1 MTMKYLL
8 IITILV
14 LSGFTGVAQTNSQ
27 AVATDST
34 PASKSTLTLGAQ
46 YATNASYYGQ
56 KAEEKTPYIAL
67 VASYHHRSGLYVNGM
82 AYRLLNDS
90 SKLASAYAAGAGF
103 EFKIAKDLTGDIGYT
118 YTFFPKLSPFLQAAN
133 PHMASASLTLEK
145 WITAELAFDYNFG
158 KTKDLFITPAV
169 SKQIVLLPIDSI
181 SGILFTPAFNI
192 TVGTQRFYEYYQVD
206 KKKRD
211 SILGKALGRVPID
224 LPIGGNPN
232 NPNRP
237 DNRSPTIHVIEASSF
252 DLLSYNLKLPVA
264 YYRPDC
270 LFELSCLF
278 SILGQNVATNPGKL
292 NTFFT
297 ASFYYQF

>member
-1 MTMKYLL
+1 MTMKYPL

-14 LSGFTGVAQTNSQ
+14 LSGFTGFAQTDSA
-27 AVATDST
+27 AVTADST
-34 PASKSTLTLGAQ
+34 PASKSTFTLGAQ

-103 EFKIAKDLTGDIGYT
+103 EFKIAKDLTADIGYT

-145 WITAELAFDYNFG
+145 WITAEAGIDYNFG
-158 KTKDLFITPAV
+158 KTKDLFFTPAV
-169 SKQIVLLPIDSI
+169 SKQIILCSIDSI
-181 SGILFTPAFNI
+181 SGILFTPQINI
-192 TVGTQRFYEYYQVD
+192 TFGTQRFYEYYQED

-211 SILGKALGRVPID
+211 SILGKALGRIPID
-224 LPIGGNPN
+224 LPIPGNPN

-237 DNRSPTIHVIEASSF
+237 DDEPPTIHVIEASSF
-252 DLLSYNLKLPVA
+252 DLLSYNLKLPLA
-264 YYRPDC
+264 YYRPKC

-278 SILGQNVATNPGKL
+278 SLLGQNVATNPNKL